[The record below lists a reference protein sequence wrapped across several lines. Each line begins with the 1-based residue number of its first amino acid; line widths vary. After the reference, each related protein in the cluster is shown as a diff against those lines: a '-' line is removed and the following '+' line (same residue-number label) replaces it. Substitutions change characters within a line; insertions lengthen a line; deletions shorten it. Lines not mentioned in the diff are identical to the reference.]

1 MSGLIELSK
10 KILENYEKEKNYEKK
25 LLNISRLEEIND
37 YLKENKDRK
46 RILILGMNPAEYKK
60 EITLEK
66 YADYDRKHL
75 EYVVGLKNEDKKK
88 IKDLTNVTYFKAHY
102 DLFEENTVQMSWPII
117 KECQET
123 IEKNKIHINEEIDPQ
138 KALLIFGDLIYYHHT
153 KQKDLEEFI
162 NEKKNNNKDDLYSI
176 VKSILE
182 EHITMFDP
190 NLILVTN
197 SYVSKLLWEV
207 YCNNKGYNDDV
218 IKIKTKNNKEKTIL
232 LSGMVS
238 GQRAMDVFS
247 KVRLKNRIK
256 GLLE

>member
-10 KILENYEKEKNYEKK
+10 KVLENNELLDIKEDMFSNLSK
-25 LLNISRLEEIND
+25 LGEISD
-37 YLKENKDRK
+37 YLKKQKNRK
-46 RILILGMNPAEYKK
+46 RIFILGMNPAEYDKK
-60 EITLEK
+60 IKINQYKE
-66 YADYDRKHL
+66 YDGKHL
-75 EYVVGLKNEDKKK
+75 EYVANITPKNQKD
-88 IKDLTNVTYFKAHY
+88 IKHLTNVNYFKAHY
-102 DLFEENTVQMSWPII
+102 DLFKDGSVQMSWPII
-117 KECQET
+117 KECQNT
-123 IEKNKIHINEEIDPQ
+123 ISELHIDTNEKPEPKRT
-138 KALLIFGDLIYYHHT
+138 LLIFGDLIYYHHT
-153 KQKDLEEFI
+153 NQKDIEKI
-162 NEKKNNNKDDLYSI
+162 IDEKKNNNKDDLYSI